1 MASSNAQCTT
11 SPPSRTPDDDA
22 FAILGVWEAPWRDRQ
37 RFLQSRGYM
46 LRSRYHPDWV
56 PSWRMSNQ
64 SIIWCEDALSAPLRE
79 NLIDARRMSDD
90 MLVYIKRVKT
100 GDNESRITTMLSSER
115 LRQDPRNHSVPVL
128 DLFQDDEDPRISY
141 IVMPF
146 LRLIDSPQ
154 FDLVEELVEFVD
166 QTLEGLVFMHDQGVA
181 HRDCTYK
188 NIMMDATAMYP
199 RGFHPINESFLPDA
213 KTMARHRP
221 RTSVPVRYYYID
233 YGLSVHIPPDVHRK
247 AAVGSDGRD
256 QEVPELSDDVP
267 YDPFKV
273 DIFIAGNLFRRMF
286 HDRYS
291 NVDFLVPLFEPMVKS
306 DPLTRPDAVGARQQW
321 LAIRAMLSPFTR
333 RWRLRPRREPWQET
347 AMYES
352 YTTFRTAYFFRRY
365 LVVTCILAVVVYHG
379 IV

>member
-1 MASSNAQCTT
+1 MASSNDQCT
-11 SPPSRTPDDDA
+11 SLPPSTIPNNDA
-22 FAILGVWEAPWRDRQ
+22 VAILGVWEAPWRDRQ

-46 LRSRYHPDWV
+46 LRPRYHPDWV
-56 PSWRMSNQ
+56 PSWRTNNQ

-90 MLVYIKRVKT
+90 MLVYIKRVKA

-128 DLFQDDEDPRISY
+128 DLFQDDEDPGISY
-141 IVMPF
+141 MVMPF

-154 FDLVEELVEFVD
+154 LDLVEEVVEFID
-166 QTLEGLVFMHDQGVA
+166 QTLEGLVFMHEQGVA

-188 NIMMDATAMYP
+188 NLMMDAAAMYP
-199 RGFHPINESFLPDA
+199 RGFHPINESFLPNA
-213 KTMARHRP
+213 KTMARPRP

-233 YGLSVHIPPDVHRK
+233 YGLSV
-247 AAVGSDGRD
+247 AVGSDGRD
-256 QEVPELSDDVP
+256 QEVPELSGDVP

-273 DIFIAGNLFRRMF
+273 DIFIVGNLFRRMF
-286 HDRYS
+286 HDRLS
-291 NVDFLVPLFEPMVKS
+291 NVDFLVALFEPMVKS
-306 DPLTRPDAVGARQQW
+306 DPLARPDAVAAHQRW
-321 LAIRAMLSPFTR
+321 LAIRAMVSPFTR

-347 AMYES
+347 VMYETYAS
-352 YTTFRTAYFFRRY
+352 ISTAYFFRGY
-365 LVVTCILAVVVYHG
+365 LVATCILVVVIYHG